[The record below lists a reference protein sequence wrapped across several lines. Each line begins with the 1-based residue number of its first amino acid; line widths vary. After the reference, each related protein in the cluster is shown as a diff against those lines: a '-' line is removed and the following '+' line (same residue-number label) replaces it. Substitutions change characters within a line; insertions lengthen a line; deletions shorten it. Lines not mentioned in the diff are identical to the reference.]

1 MSKQSF
7 ALNSRLLRPVII
19 AIVFLAGIQ
28 TLLTIFL
35 TTSGGENLISDIR
48 NRLSLENGKVSEEL
62 QAASSGVQAQIGRM
76 TQSVSDDLSTQL
88 RAQLEQEKDATV
100 ALLESSLMETSR
112 NMAVLL
118 AAVAPQAVWDR
129 DTPLLTQYVKMAHDS
144 EHVVFAGYYDGYGKR
159 LTRYLNRN
167 SDLVKELMKTGS
179 GDNSLDKVINAAK
192 AHERLIV
199 IEQPINPN
207 GAVIG
212 TLVLGVSRDA
222 VIEST
227 RKMETGFNR
236 LIEQSISSVKASI
249 SSGGAES
256 VTELQTRLD
265 SILKNNDAAQ
275 EAIGRSIENSSDEL
289 VAKITLVSV
298 ISALVLVAVL
308 VIVLSVRLLSR
319 VNVLTAA
326 LEDLSAGEGD
336 LTQRIKVKGRDEIT
350 DMAEK
355 VNHFVQAIQLII
367 KDVQQLSRHTTE
379 VVATMHKGT
388 LQASEATERQ
398 QGAASDAS
406 ASVAYIAESVA
417 EESESVAKTLKNVDQ
432 IREETNQ
439 SSMISRRVRH
449 DIEALVTDVE
459 KTAEVINS
467 LATQSDQIGD
477 VLDMIKSI
485 AEQTNLLALN
495 AAIEAAR
502 AGESGR
508 GFAVVADEVRMLAS
522 KTQQSTEDIEQQID
536 QLQAGTQQAVK
547 AISEAS
553 EVARNSIDGMRQS
566 DERLANVS
574 HSVDNLHRMFAEI
587 TSMTSDQS
595 SRAKSMTHALE
606 QIVAEARMTFE
617 VVDQAAATSREL
629 ESLVNELG
637 QKVGRFKV

>member
-48 NRLSLENGKVSEEL
+48 SRLATENGKVSDQL
-62 QAASSGVQAQIGRM
+62 QAASNGVQTQISRM
-76 TQSVSDDLSTQL
+76 TQNVSDDLSAKL
-88 RAQLEQEKDATV
+88 RSQLEQEKEATV
-100 ALLESSLMETSR
+100 ALLESSLLDTSR

-118 AAVAPQAVWDR
+118 TAVAPQAVWDR

-144 EHVVFAGYYDGYGKR
+144 EHVLFAGFYDGYGKR
-159 LTRYLNRN
+159 LTRYLNRK

-179 GDNSLDKVINAAK
+179 GDNSLDKVIDAAK
-192 AHERLIV
+192 KHDRLIV

-212 TLVLGVSRDA
+212 RLVLGVSRDA

-227 RKMETGFNR
+227 RKMETGFNS

-249 SSGGAES
+249 DAGGAQS
-256 VTELQTRLD
+256 VAELQKRLD
-265 SILKNNDAAQ
+265 SIHENNDAAR
-275 EAIGRSIENSSDEL
+275 ESIGKSIENSSDEL
-289 VAKITLVSV
+289 VAQMTLVSV
-298 ISALVLVAVL
+298 ISALVLVVVL
-308 VIVLSVRLLSR
+308 VVVLSVRLLRR
-319 VNVLTAA
+319 VNVLTDA

-336 LTQRIKVKGRDEIT
+336 LTRRIKVKGSDEIT

-355 VNHFVQAIQLII
+355 VNHFVEAIQVII
-367 KDVQQLSRHTTE
+367 NDVQQLSRHTTE
-379 VVATMHKGT
+379 VVGTMHQGT
-388 LQASEATERQ
+388 QQASEATGRQ

-406 ASVAYIAESVA
+406 ASVAYIAQSVA
-417 EESESVAKTLKNVDQ
+417 EESESVAETLRNVDQ

-522 KTQQSTEDIEQQID
+522 KTQQSTEDIEKQID

-547 AISEAS
+547 AINDAS

-574 HSVDNLHRMFAEI
+574 SSVDNLHRMFEEI

-595 SRAKSMTHALE
+595 SRAQSMTHALE
-606 QIVAEARMTFE
+606 QIVTEARMTFE
-617 VVDQAAATSREL
+617 VVDKAATTSREL
-629 ESLVNELG
+629 EALVNELG
-637 QKVGRFKV
+637 QKVDRFKV

>member
-35 TTSGGENLISDIR
+35 TTSGGENLTSDIR
-48 NRLSLENGKVSEEL
+48 NRLSTENGKVSDQL
-62 QAASSGVQAQIGRM
+62 QAASTGVQAQISRM
-76 TQSVSDDLSTQL
+76 TQSVSDDLSAEL
-88 RAQLEQEKDATV
+88 RAQLEQEKESTV
-100 ALLESSLMETSR
+100 TLLESSLLETSR

-144 EHVVFAGYYDGYGKR
+144 KHVVFAGYYDGYGKR
-159 LTRYLNRN
+159 LTRYLNRK
-167 SDLVKELMKTGS
+167 SDLVKELMKTGE
-179 GDNSLDKVINAAK
+179 GDNSLSRVVDAAK
-192 AHERLIV
+192 KHERLIV

-212 TLVLGVSRDA
+212 RLVLGVSRDA

-227 RKMETGFNR
+227 RKMETGFNS

-249 SSGGAES
+249 DAGGAES
-256 VTELQTRLD
+256 VAELQKRLD
-265 SILKNNDAAQ
+265 SILENNDKAR
-275 EAIGRSIENSSDEL
+275 ESIGKSIENSSDEL
-289 VAKITLVSV
+289 VTQMTLVSV
-298 ISALVLVAVL
+298 ISALVLVLVL
-308 VIVLSVRLLSR
+308 VIVLSVRLLRR
-319 VNVLTAA
+319 VNVLTDA

-336 LTQRIKVKGRDEIT
+336 LTRRIQVSGSDEIT
-350 DMAEK
+350 EMADK
-355 VNHFVQAIQLII
+355 VNHFVEAIQVII
-367 KDVQQLSRHTTE
+367 NDVQQLSRHTTD
-379 VVATMHKGT
+379 VVSTMHKGT

-406 ASVAYIAESVA
+406 DSVAYIAQSVS
-417 EESESVAKTLKNVDQ
+417 EESESVAETLRNVDQ

-439 SSMISRRVRH
+439 SSVISRQVRH

-467 LATQSDQIGD
+467 LASQSDQIGD

-522 KTQQSTEDIEQQID
+522 KTQQSTEDIEQQISE
-536 QLQAGTQQAVK
+536 LQSGTKKAVQA
-547 AISEAS
+547 INDAS
-553 EVARNSIDGMRQS
+553 EVARNSIEGMRQS

-574 HSVDNLHRMFAEI
+574 SSVDNLHRMFEEI

-595 SRAKSMTHALE
+595 SRAQSMTHALE
-606 QIVAEARMTFE
+606 QIVAEAKMTFE
-617 VVDQAAATSREL
+617 VVDHAATTSREL
-629 ESLVNELG
+629 ESLVKELG
-637 QKVGRFKV
+637 QKVDRFKV

>member
-35 TTSGGENLISDIR
+35 TASGGENLVSDIR
-48 NRLSLENGKVSEEL
+48 SRLSAENGKVSDEL
-62 QAASSGVQAQIGRM
+62 QAASHGVQTQVSRM
-76 TQSVSDDLSTQL
+76 TQNVSGDLSTKL

-129 DTPLLTQYVKMAHDS
+129 DTPLLTQYVKMAHES
-144 EHVVFAGYYDGYGKR
+144 EHVVFAGFYDGYGKR
-159 LTRYLNRN
+159 LTRYLNRK

-179 GDNSLDKVINAAK
+179 GDNSLDRVIDAAK
-192 AHERLIV
+192 KHERLIV

-212 TLVLGVSRDA
+212 RLVIGVSRDA
-222 VIEST
+222 VIEGT
-227 RKMETGFNR
+227 QKMEAGFNR
-236 LIEQSISSVKASI
+236 LIEQSINSVKASI
-249 SSGGAES
+249 DAGGAES
-256 VTELQTRLD
+256 VAELQQRLD
-265 SILKNNDAAQ
+265 GIHKHNDAARDR
-275 EAIGRSIENSSDEL
+275 IGESIERSSENL
-289 VAKITLVSV
+289 VTQMTLVSV
-298 ISALVLVAVL
+298 ISALVLVIVL
-308 VIVLSVRLLSR
+308 VAVLSVRLLRR
-319 VNVLTAA
+319 VNVLTDA

-355 VNHFVQAIQLII
+355 VNHFVEAIQVII
-367 KDVQQLSRHTTE
+367 NDVQQLSRHTTD
-379 VVATMHKGT
+379 VVSTMHNGT

-398 QGAASDAS
+398 QVAASEAS
-406 ASVAYIAESVA
+406 ASVAYIAQSVA
-417 EESESVAKTLKNVDQ
+417 EESESVAETLNNVDQ

-439 SSMISRRVRH
+439 NSMISRRVRH

-459 KTAEVINS
+459 TTAEVINS

-522 KTQQSTEDIEQQID
+522 KTQQSTEDIEQQISE
-536 QLQAGTQQAVK
+536 LQSGTKKAVQA
-547 AISEAS
+547 INEAS
-553 EVARNSIDGMRQS
+553 EVARNSIEGMRQS

-574 HSVDNLHRMFAEI
+574 SSVDNLHRMFEAI

-595 SRAKSMTHALE
+595 SRAQSMTHALE
-606 QIVAEARMTFE
+606 QIVGEARMTSD
-617 VVDQAAATSREL
+617 VVDQAAVTSREL